1 MMTILKRIAVLLLV
15 AVALDWAPELPPY
28 PLLTHAGPASAQA
41 PVPQP
46 VPANIP
52 PPDRWH
58 PYQGGT
64 NCVQVVDSDGNFNC
78 SPLVQVNPAT
88 GVLTL
93 LTGFGPISTALGAL
107 VIAPT
112 PTLFTALGNDLVIVK
127 SSLTS
132 VAPTGP
138 GVGGLTLRVRPSP
151 RVPGYCNVVAIAGN
165 AFGSNLEFPLAFL
178 NPATGFFMS
187 APNGNSGPAPA
198 FDWFTVDI
206 PGGPGG
212 C

>member
-1 MMTILKRIAVLLLV
+1 MMTPLKRLAGCLLV
-15 AVALDWAPELPPY
+15 LVALDWAPEIPPY

-46 VPANIP
+46 VPSNVP

-58 PYQGGT
+58 PYAGGV
-64 NCVQVVDSDGNFNC
+64 NCVQVSDSDGNFNC
-78 SPLVQVNPAT
+78 SPLVTVNPAT
-88 GVLTL
+88 GVLTVSL
-93 LTGFGPISTALGAL
+93 GSPVSTALGPL
-107 VIAPT
+107 VIAPN
-112 PTLFTALGNDLVIVK
+112 PSLFTAIGNDLVIVK
-127 SSLTS
+127 STLNT

-178 NPATGFFMS
+178 NPTQAFLAGETN
-187 APNGNSGPAPA
+187 AGPAPL
-198 FDWFTVDI
+198 FDYYTVDI